1 MFVNRLSKCY
11 NKCMPKIV
19 DHGERK
25 HHIAEAAWRVIQEK
39 GMKGATVRNI
49 AKEAGLSLGALRHY
63 FSTQDELL
71 DFAMS
76 LVKERV
82 TDRVRFII
90 ESDLPPK
97 DKALSILL
105 ELVPVDEQKMAE
117 MEVWFAFTFHAKY
130 MKQDTDTQDDGI
142 LKGMHRLF
150 EFLDGNGLLRR
161 DLDQEVE
168 AERLYAL
175 VNGLALHAL
184 LESRRLHPERIVQVL
199 TRHLDSICVK

>member
-1 MFVNRLSKCY
+1 
-11 NKCMPKIV
+11 MPKIV
-19 DHGERK
+19 DHEEKK
-25 HHIAEAAWRVIQEK
+25 HHIAEAAWRVILDK

-71 DFAMS
+71 EFAMS
-76 LVKERV
+76 LVKERA
-82 TDRVRFII
+82 TERIRSIAG
-90 ESDLPPK
+90 SDLPPK
-97 DKALSILL
+97 DKALAILL

-130 MKQDTDTQDDGI
+130 MKHNTDMQDDGI
-142 LKGMHRLF
+142 LEGMHRILK
-150 EFLDGNGLLRR
+150 FLDGAGLLRR
-161 DLDQEVE
+161 DLDLDIE

-184 LESRRLHPERIVQVL
+184 LEARRLHPERIAQVL
-199 TRHLDSICVK
+199 SRHLDSICVK